1 MDGIGY
7 DNGWSLIWWFLS
19 PSTGRPMSSAAP
31 HYLLLS
37 ETRAKTAGQPG
48 GWSFLLE
55 RIDGSDRIEA
65 ADVEPGVR
73 GERLQLLAVVRG
85 LEALEQP
92 SRVTLITPSRYIGRG
107 IRKGIAAWRQNGW
120 RWERFGQMVDVN
132 HADLWKKVDRAMM
145 FHTVDCRVW
154 NFARLFGR
162 AQTISAHA
170 HAIHRESLYCQDRK
184 VAYQEPVVKSRQY
197 SPPSPWT
204 QIADSLAQTVNPFR
218 FPPVCGYTG

>member
-1 MDGIGY
+1 
-7 DNGWSLIWWFLS
+7 
-19 PSTGRPMSSAAP
+19 MSSAAP

-37 ETRAKTAGQPG
+37 ETHEETISQPG

-55 RIDGSDRIEA
+55 RIDGSDRVEA

-107 IRKGIAAWRQNGW
+107 IRKGVVAWKENDWQ
-120 RWERFGQMVDVN
+120 WERFGQMADVN
-132 HADLWKKVDRAMM
+132 HADLWKKIDRAMM

-154 NFARLFGR
+154 NFARLFGNKS
-162 AQTISAHA
+162 ISSNPSESESPNRELAHEFVPPDQV
-170 HAIHRESLYCQDRK
+170 RQ
-184 VAYQEPVVKSRQY
+184 PVIKCRRNKMTSSAWDQF
-197 SPPSPWT
+197 
-204 QIADSLAQTVNPFR
+204 ADSVVRSVNPFR
-218 FPPVCGYTG
+218 FPAFCGYGG

>member
-1 MDGIGY
+1 
-7 DNGWSLIWWFLS
+7 
-19 PSTGRPMSSAAP
+19 MSSAAP

-37 ETRAKTAGQPG
+37 ETHEETISQPG

-55 RIDGSDRIEA
+55 RIDGSDRVEA

-107 IRKGIAAWRQNGW
+107 IRQGVVTWRENDWQ
-120 RWERFGQMVDVN
+120 WERFGQMTDVN
-132 HADLWKKVDRAMM
+132 HADLWKKIDRAMM

-154 NFARLFGR
+154 NFARLFGNE
-162 AQTISAHA
+162 SAA
-170 HAIHRESLYCQDRK
+170 SNTALASPNQPETPDLDLSFEIKPQDEVR
-184 VAYQEPVVKSRQY
+184 QPVIKCRRNKMTSSSWGQF
-197 SPPSPWT
+197 
-204 QIADSLAQTVNPFR
+204 ADSVVRSVNPFR
-218 FPPVCGYTG
+218 FPAVCGYTG